1 MRPSHAVEEYRKWYD
16 YGSSLVL
23 VMVVVLVISYCCSCS
38 CGMGGAVTRLI
49 RHEKS
54 A

>member
-1 MRPSHAVEEYRKWYD
+1 MRPSHAVEEYRKWYGD
-16 YGSSLVL
+16 RSSLVL

-38 CGMGGAVTRLI
+38 CGMGGTVTRLI